1 MFVDLRLYLR
11 SRDALVEL
19 FRVAERRQ
27 ADVVTAQV
35 CFFLVEVYVSVCFK
49 YDKFVCLTG
58 V

>member
-35 CFFLVEVYVSVCFK
+35 CLFLVAIICFK
-49 YDKFVCLTG
+49 NDKFVCLTG

>member
-35 CFFLVEVYVSVCFK
+35 CFFLVEIMFQFVSNTINL
-49 YDKFVCLTG
+49 FV
-58 V
+58 